1 METPFK
7 DKNIL
12 IGITGSIAAYKTV
25 DLASKLSQQ
34 SVSVNTILTQAS
46 QNFISPLTFQSVTG
60 NKAYTDTD
68 MWNHS
73 DHILHVALTQEAD
86 LFLIAPIT
94 ANTIAKFS
102 HGLADNLLTLS
113 FMASKC
119 PVILAPAMDSGMFQN
134 EATQENL
141 GTLRKR
147 GISIVGP
154 SKGHLASGQTG
165 FGRMVEIEELLGHI
179 RLSLA
184 ENGLLNDHKIVVTA
198 GGTSEPLDP
207 VRIFTNRSSGKQG
220 FAIAQAALDLGADVV
235 LINAR
240 SQLPTPFGAKRI
252 NINTSDEMLKAVLE
266 ETPNSDALI
275 MSAAVTD
282 FKVANPFNQKIKK
295 DEGTPKVTL
304 ETTPDILS
312 IIADKKKQS
321 GYPRFLIGFAAE
333 SQDLLKNARKKM
345 RGKNLDMIIANNITT
360 PDSGFE
366 SDDNQVTILDPSGGK
381 QNLPLMNK
389 LDVAIRIMERVTKL
403 IHDN

>member
-165 FGRMVEIEELLGHI
+165 FGRMIEIEELLGHI

-282 FKVANPFNQKIKK
+282 FKVENPFNQKIKK
-295 DEGTPKVTL
+295 DEGTLKVTL

-321 GYPRFLIGFAAE
+321 GYPRYLIGFAAE
-333 SQDLLKNARKKM
+333 SQDLLNNARKKM